1 MTDMF
6 LSSASRV
13 VKQSAPVTELLPSV
27 ESCISLLAQCS
38 DAVPLNKNVLN
49 EGMKEA
55 TSEGAVCL
63 QAVLFSN
70 RMQRTSRS
78 WLALF

>member
-6 LSSASRV
+6 LLSAPRV
-13 VKQSAPVTELLPSV
+13 VKQIAPVTEPLPSV
-27 ESCISLLAQCS
+27 ESCILLLPQCP

-70 RMQRTSRS
+70 RMQMTSRS